1 MTMHLVR
8 GMTSLNTKNRKV
20 NRKPGWEKAQAK
32 HDKWLRKM
40 NAHPDQIKKVRKE
53 FKEYAP
59 IKPYSRPT
67 ESYPSL
73 QTSDR
78 ICAIAPR
85 KETPKYTGTLIRGIA
100 VMHKS
105 NMVPITSNKDA
116 KEIARMRRG

>member
-73 QTSDR
+73 QTTESFR
-78 ICAIAPR
+78 GSTAKAEP
-85 KETPKYTGTLIRGIA
+85 KKYTGTYIRGIA

-105 NMVPITSNKDA
+105 NMVPITSSKDA